1 MALSNVVNKFQAKT
15 QIAVRTLRSVR
26 KLASRHSGLL
36 VFLVLLQ
43 SPLLRD
49 RLSFVTPIALH
60 RQFDSPLLLSS
71 FLPPPAFPV
80 LDGNE
85 LLPIPP
91 SWRPS
96 YLPLFENVSADPS
109 NYDNRVTVDIHGK
122 PAQHRRLI
130 VLHETVGSADGAIAL
145 FQTYHPY
152 DEDQVSYH
160 AIIRRNGTI
169 VYIVP
174 ENMRAF
180 GAGNSA
186 FVTPS
191 GEVEAVQTNPNVAA
205 SVNNFAYHISLES
218 PSDGFHEGLTHSGYT
233 ELQYQSLA
241 WLIDDLGVPED
252 RITTHAAIDLGGERS
267 DPRSF
272 NRDRLSRLIRS
283 YSGQLMVTPSQN
295 APARLNES

>member
-1 MALSNVVNKFQAKT
+1 VALSNVVKKFQAKT
-15 QIAVRTLRSVR
+15 QTAVGTIQFVR
-26 KLASRHSGLL
+26 ELASRHSGLL

-43 SPLLRD
+43 SPIFRD
-49 RLSFVTPIALH
+49 RLPSLAPMAFHPRFETPVI
-60 RQFDSPLLLSS
+60 LSS
-71 FLPPPAFPV
+71 FLPPPAFPAI
-80 LDGNE
+80 DSDE

-96 YLPLFENVSADPS
+96 YLPLFENVPADPS
-109 NYDNRVTVDIHGK
+109 NYDIRVAVDIHGK
-122 PAQHRRLI
+122 PAQYPRLI
-130 VLHETVGSADGAIAL
+130 VLHETVGSADSALAL
-145 FQTYHPY
+145 FQNYHPY

-191 GEVEAVQTNPNVAA
+191 GEVERVQTNPNVAA

-218 PSDGFHEGLTHSGYT
+218 PSDGFDDNLTHSGYT

-241 WLIDDLGVPED
+241 WLIDDLGISEE

-272 NRDRLSRLIRS
+272 DRDRLFRLVNA
-283 YSGQLMVTPSQN
+283 YNGQMIVTPKDI
-295 APARLNES
+295 APSRVNES

>member
-1 MALSNVVNKFQAKT
+1 MAWSNIVNHLSAGT
-15 QIAVRTLRSVR
+15 QTAVSTIRSLRGF
-26 KLASRHSGLL
+26 AARHSGLL

-43 SPLLRD
+43 SPVMRA
-49 RLSFVTPIALH
+49 RIPILSSGSLH
-60 RQFDSPLLLSS
+60 YHFETPLLLSS
-71 FLPPPAFPV
+71 FLPPPALPI
-80 LDGNE
+80 LDSDE

-96 YLPLFENVSADPS
+96 YVPLFENSPADPS
-109 NYDNRVTVDIHGK
+109 NYDQRATIDVNGNPV
-122 PAQHRRLI
+122 PAYEQLV
-130 VLHETVGSADGAIAL
+130 VLHETVGSADSALAL
-145 FQTYHPY
+145 FQNYHPY

-174 ENMRAF
+174 ENLRAF

-186 FVTPS
+186 FVTAS
-191 GEVEAVQTNPNVAA
+191 GQVETVQTNPNLAS

-218 PSDGFHEGLTHSGYT
+218 PADGFNYDLNHSGYT

-241 WLIDDLGVPED
+241 WLIDDLGVPEA
-252 RITTHAAIDLGGERS
+252 RVTTHAIVDRGGERS

-272 NRDRLSRLIRS
+272 DRDRLLRLLRA
-283 YSGQLMVTPSQN
+283 YSGQSAPPTN
-295 APARLNES
+295 ATAPFLNQS